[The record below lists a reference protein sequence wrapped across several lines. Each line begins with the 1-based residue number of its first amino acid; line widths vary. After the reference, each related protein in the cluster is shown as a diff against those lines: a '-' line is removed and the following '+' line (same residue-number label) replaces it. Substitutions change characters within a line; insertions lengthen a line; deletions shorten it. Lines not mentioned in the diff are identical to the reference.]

1 MELVPSGWNMY
12 EEYQKEKLYQVWI
25 KDMQIIEGENNDLQ
39 VTFGISGAG
48 FKEYI
53 DIVSTNRIYMYYM
66 KYDQQAEADYWDS
79 GPEISLHELE
89 NEAIQSL
96 CKQWRDNNSQTSQ
109 LSEGWPCYKQDQ
121 RFTKIIFTPYSAERN
136 YVGEIEVNKENGQIE
151 KSKKKYSQCLLSAIL
166 YDYPIYLT
174 MSRSILEYIKEK
186 QEEIRA
192 NQSEKNNMQTV
203 QIE

>member
-79 GPEISLHELE
+79 GPEISLRELE
-89 NEAIQSL
+89 NQAIKSL
-96 CKQWRDNNSQTSQ
+96 CEQWRYNNSQTNQ

-121 RFTKIIFTPYSAERN
+121 RFTKIIFTPTKMD
-136 YVGEIEVNKENGQIE
+136 YVGEIEVSKENGQIE
-151 KSKKKYSQCLLSAIL
+151 KSKKKYSYCLFLAIN
-166 YDYPIYLT
+166 YDYPIYIA
-174 MSRSILEYIKEK
+174 MSLGIPEYMKEE
-186 QEEIRA
+186 QEETRA